1 MDITSTSTAS
11 IIINDEVEN
20 NTVSIERI
28 VLYSLLGVGF
38 SVVTVLYSRYLCAA
52 QERQSRVVPQEVI
65 DQMNLNDDTNKDMRW
80 LTNVKIESPA

>member
-1 MDITSTSTAS
+1 MDSTSTSS

-20 NTVSIERI
+20 DTLNIERI

-38 SVVTVLYSRYLCAA
+38 SVVTVLYSRYLCSAHEK
-52 QERQSRVVPQEVI
+52 QTRVVPQEVI

>member
-1 MDITSTSTAS
+1 MDSTSTSS
-11 IIINDEVEN
+11 IMINNEVEN
-20 NTVSIERI
+20 DTINIERI

-38 SVVTVLYSRYLCAA
+38 SVVTVLYSRYLCSA
-52 QERQSRVVPQEVI
+52 QERQTRVVPQEVI